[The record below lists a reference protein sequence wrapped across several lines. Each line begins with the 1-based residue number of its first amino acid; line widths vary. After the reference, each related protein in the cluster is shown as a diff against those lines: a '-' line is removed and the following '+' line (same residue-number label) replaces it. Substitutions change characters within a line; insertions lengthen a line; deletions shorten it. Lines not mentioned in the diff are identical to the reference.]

1 MSSHFASCPQMAGPD
16 NHVLHGDS
24 SRLAETS
31 RHRRVA
37 GLAFIVGL
45 DADEAETR
53 NNNVMM
59 MIAFI

>member
-1 MSSHFASCPQMAGPD
+1 MAGPD